1 MKKRIVIGT
10 SCILIVLAALLV
22 WKAGRNTKL
31 LKDIDVKELSK
42 IEMYYPGDNLTV
54 VTGEENMRKVVALF
68 HSLRVRKTFS
78 DNDDGFVFSIQIYD
92 KDGEKIDI
100 ITIRSNRI
108 VTNDGYYK
116 CAKDYCDDFRKLY
129 EELQM

>member
-31 LKDIDVKELSK
+31 QKLSK

-92 KDGEKIDI
+92 KDGERIDI

-108 VTNDGYYK
+108 VTNYGYYK
-116 CAKDYCDDFRKLY
+116 CAKDYCDDFLKLY

>member
-10 SCILIVLAALLV
+10 SCMLIVLAALLV

-92 KDGEKIDI
+92 KDGERIDI

-108 VTNDGYYK
+108 VTNDGYYM
-116 CAKDYCDDFRKLY
+116 R
-129 EELQM
+129 